1 MSLSRKKLTEVRSS
15 ATVLHPSTTRNRMVP
30 SSPSCR
36 SDQRKAN
43 TNGKDLTDSLET
55 SRPIH
60 ARAVQVGGEPSGL
73 RLY

>member
-1 MSLSRKKLTEVRSS
+1 
-15 ATVLHPSTTRNRMVP
+15 MVP
-30 SSPSCR
+30 SSPSGR

-43 TNGKDLTDSLET
+43 TNGKDLADSLRP

>member
-1 MSLSRKKLTEVRSS
+1 MFLSRKKLTEVRSS
-15 ATVLHPSTTRNRMVP
+15 ATVLHPSSTRNRMVP
-30 SSPSCR
+30 SSPSFR

-43 TNGKDLTDSLET
+43 TNGKDLTDSLQT

-60 ARAVQVGGEPSGL
+60 AQAVQVGGEPSGL